1 MKNIMLVCSAGMS
14 TSLLVKKMTEAI
26 EKKQVDATVIAVAE
40 ADFDKYRNNVD
51 VVLLAPQVR
60 FLEKNLKRVLDPIG
74 IPVSI
79 INGIDYGTMDGE
91 KVLNDALTMIYQ
103 RLQDENAE

>member
-26 EKKQVDATVIAVAE
+26 ENNHVDATVIAVAE
-40 ADFDKYRNNVD
+40 ADFDKYKGNVD

-60 FLEKNLKRVLDPIG
+60 FLEKNLKRVLDPLG

-91 KVLNDALTMIYQ
+91 KVLNDALAMI
-103 RLQDENAE
+103 DK

>member
-1 MKNIMLVCSAGMS
+1 MNNIMLVCSAGMS

-26 EKKQVDATVIAVAE
+26 EKQQVDAAVIAVAE
-40 ADFDKYRNNVD
+40 ADFDKYKGNVD

-60 FLEKNLKRVLDPIG
+60 FLEKNLKRVLDPLG
-74 IPVSI
+74 IPVAI

-91 KVLNDALTMIYQ
+91 KVLNDAPAMI
-103 RLQDENAE
+103 EK

>member
-26 EKKQVDATVIAVAE
+26 EKSQVEATVIAVAE

-60 FLEKNLKRVLDPIG
+60 FLEKNLKRVLDPLG

-91 KVLNDALTMIYQ
+91 KVLNDALTMIGNSP
-103 RLQDENAE
+103 QDGNC

>member
-1 MKNIMLVCSAGMS
+1 MNNIMLVCSAGMS

-26 EKKQVDATVIAVAE
+26 EKQQVDATVIAVAE
-40 ADFDKYRNNVD
+40 VDFDKYKGNVD

-60 FLEKNLKRVLDPIG
+60 FLEKNMKRVLDPLG
-74 IPVSI
+74 IPVAI

-91 KVLNDALTMIYQ
+91 KVLNDALAMI
-103 RLQDENAE
+103 EK

>member
-1 MKNIMLVCSAGMS
+1 MNNIMLVCSAGMS

-26 EKKQVDATVIAVAE
+26 EKQQVDATVIAVAE
-40 ADFDKYRNNVD
+40 VDFDKYKDNVD

-60 FLEKNLKRVLDPIG
+60 FLEKNLKRVLDPLG
-74 IPVSI
+74 IPVAI

-91 KVLNDALTMIYQ
+91 KVLNDALAMI
-103 RLQDENAE
+103 EK

>member
-26 EKKQVDATVIAVAE
+26 ENKQVAATVIAVAE
-40 ADFDKYRNNVD
+40 ADFDKHKDNVD

-60 FLEKNLKRVLDPIG
+60 FLEKNLKRVLDPLG

-91 KVLNDALTMIYQ
+91 KVLNEALAMI
-103 RLQDENAE
+103 DK

>member
-26 EKKQVDATVIAVAE
+26 ENNHVDATVIAVAE
-40 ADFDKYRNNVD
+40 ADFDKYKGNVD

-60 FLEKNLKRVLDPIG
+60 FLEKNLKRVLDPLG

-91 KVLNDALTMIYQ
+91 KVLNDALVMI
-103 RLQDENAE
+103 NK

>member
-1 MKNIMLVCSAGMS
+1 MNNIMLVCSAGMS

-26 EKKQVDATVIAVAE
+26 EKQHVDAAVIAVAE
-40 ADFDKYRNNVD
+40 ADFDKYKGNVD

-60 FLEKNLKRVLDPIG
+60 FLEKNLKRVLDPLG
-74 IPVSI
+74 IPVAI

-91 KVLNDALTMIYQ
+91 KVLNDALAMI
-103 RLQDENAE
+103 EK

>member
-26 EKKQVDATVIAVAE
+26 ENKQVEATVIAVAE
-40 ADFDKYRNNVD
+40 ADFDKHKDNFD

-60 FLEKNLKRVLDPIG
+60 FLEKNLKRVLDPLG

-91 KVLNDALTMIYQ
+91 KVLNEALAMI
-103 RLQDENAE
+103 DK

>member
-1 MKNIMLVCSAGMS
+1 MNNIMLVCSAGMS

-26 EKKQVDATVIAVAE
+26 EKQQVDATVIAVAE
-40 ADFDKYRNNVD
+40 ADFDKYKGNVD

-60 FLEKNLKRVLDPIG
+60 FLEKNLKRVLDPLG
-74 IPVSI
+74 SPVAI

-91 KVLNDALTMIYQ
+91 KVLNDALAMI
-103 RLQDENAE
+103 EK

>member
-1 MKNIMLVCSAGMS
+1 MS

-26 EKKQVDATVIAVAE
+26 EKQQVDATVIAVAE
-40 ADFDKYRNNVD
+40 ADFDKYKGNVD

-60 FLEKNLKRVLDPIG
+60 LEKNLKRVLDPLG
-74 IPVSI
+74 IPVAI

-91 KVLNDALTMIYQ
+91 KVLNDALAMI
-103 RLQDENAE
+103 EK

>member
-1 MKNIMLVCSAGMS
+1 
-14 TSLLVKKMTEAI
+14 KKMTEAI
-26 EKKQVDATVIAVAE
+26 ENNHVDATVIAVAE
-40 ADFDKYRNNVD
+40 ADFDKYKGNVD

-60 FLEKNLKRVLDPIG
+60 FLEKNLKRVLDPLG

-91 KVLNDALTMIYQ
+91 KVLNDALAMI
-103 RLQDENAE
+103 DK

>member
-1 MKNIMLVCSAGMS
+1 MNNIMLVCSAGMS

-26 EKKQVDATVIAVAE
+26 EKQQVDAAVIAVAE
-40 ADFDKYRNNVD
+40 ADFDKYKGNVD

-60 FLEKNLKRVLDPIG
+60 FLEKNLKRVLDPLG
-74 IPVSI
+74 IPVAT

-91 KVLNDALTMIYQ
+91 KVLNDALAMI
-103 RLQDENAE
+103 EK

>member
-1 MKNIMLVCSAGMS
+1 MLVCSAGMS

-26 EKKQVDATVIAVAE
+26 EKQQVDATVIAVAE
-40 ADFDKYRNNVD
+40 VDFDKYKGNVD

-60 FLEKNLKRVLDPIG
+60 FLEKNLKRVLDPLG
-74 IPVSI
+74 IPVAI

-91 KVLNDALTMIYQ
+91 KVLNDALAMI
-103 RLQDENAE
+103 EK

>member
-26 EKKQVDATVIAVAE
+26 EKSQVEATVIAVAE

-60 FLEKNLKRVLDPIG
+60 FLEKNLKRVLDPLG

-91 KVLNDALTMIYQ
+91 KVLNDALTMVENSP
-103 RLQDENAE
+103 QDGNC

>member
-1 MKNIMLVCSAGMS
+1 CSAGMS

-26 EKKQVDATVIAVAE
+26 ENNHVDATVIAVAE
-40 ADFDKYRNNVD
+40 ADFDKYKGNVD

-60 FLEKNLKRVLDPIG
+60 FLEKNLKRVLDPLG

-91 KVLNDALTMIYQ
+91 KVLNDALTMI
-103 RLQDENAE
+103 NK

>member
-1 MKNIMLVCSAGMS
+1 MLVCSAGMS

-26 EKKQVDATVIAVAE
+26 KNNHVDATVIAVAE
-40 ADFDKYRNNVD
+40 ADFDKYKGNVD

-60 FLEKNLKRVLDPIG
+60 FLEKNLKRVLDPLG

-91 KVLNDALTMIYQ
+91 KVLNDALAMI
-103 RLQDENAE
+103 NK

>member
-26 EKKQVDATVIAVAE
+26 ENKQVEATVIAVAE
-40 ADFDKYRNNVD
+40 ADFDKHKDNVD

-60 FLEKNLKRVLDPIG
+60 FLEKNLKRVLDPLG

-91 KVLNDALTMIYQ
+91 KVLNEALAMI
-103 RLQDENAE
+103 EK

>member
-26 EKKQVDATVIAVAE
+26 ENNHVDATVIAVAE
-40 ADFDKYRNNVD
+40 ADFDKYKGNVD

-60 FLEKNLKRVLDPIG
+60 FLEKNLKRVLDQLG

-91 KVLNDALTMIYQ
+91 KVLNDALAMI
-103 RLQDENAE
+103 NK

>member
-26 EKKQVDATVIAVAE
+26 ENKQVEATVIAVAE
-40 ADFDKYRNNVD
+40 ADFDKHKDNVD

-60 FLEKNLKRVLDPIG
+60 FLEKNLKRMLDPLG

-91 KVLNDALTMIYQ
+91 KVLNEALAMI
-103 RLQDENAE
+103 DK

>member
-1 MKNIMLVCSAGMS
+1 CSAGMS

-26 EKKQVDATVIAVAE
+26 ENNHVDATVIAVAE
-40 ADFDKYRNNVD
+40 ADFDKYKGNVD

-60 FLEKNLKRVLDPIG
+60 FLEKNLKRVLDPLG

-91 KVLNDALTMIYQ
+91 KVLNDALAMI
-103 RLQDENAE
+103 NK

>member
-26 EKKQVDATVIAVAE
+26 ENKQIEATVIAVAE
-40 ADFDKYRNNVD
+40 ADFDKHKDNVD

-60 FLEKNLKRVLDPIG
+60 FLEKNLKRVLDPLG

-91 KVLNDALTMIYQ
+91 KVLNEALAMI
-103 RLQDENAE
+103 DK

>member
-1 MKNIMLVCSAGMS
+1 MNNIMLVCSAGMS

-26 EKKQVDATVIAVAE
+26 EKQQVDAAVIAVAE
-40 ADFDKYRNNVD
+40 ADFDKYKGNVD

-60 FLEKNLKRVLDPIG
+60 FLEKNLKRVLDPLG
-74 IPVSI
+74 IPVAI

-91 KVLNDALTMIYQ
+91 KVLNDALARI
-103 RLQDENAE
+103 EK

>member
-1 MKNIMLVCSAGMS
+1 MNNIMLVCSAGMS

-26 EKKQVDATVIAVAE
+26 EKQQVDATVIAVAE
-40 ADFDKYRNNVD
+40 ADFDKYKGNVD

-60 FLEKNLKRVLDPIG
+60 FLDKNLKRVLDPLG
-74 IPVSI
+74 IPVAI

-91 KVLNDALTMIYQ
+91 KVLNDALAMI
-103 RLQDENAE
+103 EK

>member
-14 TSLLVKKMTEAI
+14 TSLLVKKMTQAI
-26 EKKQVDATVIAVAE
+26 ENKQVEATVIAVAE
-40 ADFDKYRNNVD
+40 ADFDKHKDNVD

-60 FLEKNLKRVLDPIG
+60 FLEKNLKRVLDPLG

-91 KVLNDALTMIYQ
+91 KVLNEALAMI
-103 RLQDENAE
+103 DK

>member
-1 MKNIMLVCSAGMS
+1 MNNIMLVCSAGMS

-26 EKKQVDATVIAVAE
+26 ENKQVEATVIAVAE
-40 ADFDKYRNNVD
+40 ADFDKYKGDVD

-60 FLEKNLKRVLDPIG
+60 FLEKNLKRVLDPLG
-74 IPVSI
+74 IPVAI

-91 KVLNDALTMIYQ
+91 KVLNDALAMI
-103 RLQDENAE
+103 EK

>member
-1 MKNIMLVCSAGMS
+1 MNNIMLVCSAGMS

-26 EKKQVDATVIAVAE
+26 EKQQVDAAVIAVAE
-40 ADFDKYRNNVD
+40 ADFDKYKGNVD

-60 FLEKNLKRVLDPIG
+60 FLEKNLKRVLDTLG
-74 IPVSI
+74 IPVAI

-91 KVLNDALTMIYQ
+91 KVLNDALAMI
-103 RLQDENAE
+103 EK

>member
-1 MKNIMLVCSAGMS
+1 MLVCSAGMS

-26 EKKQVDATVIAVAE
+26 EKQQVDAVVIAVAE
-40 ADFDKYRNNVD
+40 ADFDKYKGNVD

-60 FLEKNLKRVLDPIG
+60 FLEKNLKRVLDPLG
-74 IPVSI
+74 IPVAI

-91 KVLNDALTMIYQ
+91 KVLNDALAMI
-103 RLQDENAE
+103 EK

>member
-1 MKNIMLVCSAGMS
+1 MNNIMLVCSAGMS

-26 EKKQVDATVIAVAE
+26 EKQQVDAAVIAVAE
-40 ADFDKYRNNVD
+40 ADFDKYKGNVD

-60 FLEKNLKRVLDPIG
+60 FLEKNLKRVLDPLG
-74 IPVSI
+74 ISVAI

-91 KVLNDALTMIYQ
+91 KVLNDALAMI
-103 RLQDENAE
+103 EK

>member
-1 MKNIMLVCSAGMS
+1 MNNIMLVCSAGMS

-26 EKKQVDATVIAVAE
+26 EKQQVDAAVIAVAE
-40 ADFDKYRNNVD
+40 ADFDKYKGNVD

-60 FLEKNLKRVLDPIG
+60 FLEKNLKRALDPLG
-74 IPVSI
+74 IPVAI

-91 KVLNDALTMIYQ
+91 KVLNDALAMI
-103 RLQDENAE
+103 EK

>member
-26 EKKQVDATVIAVAE
+26 ENKQVEATVIAVAE
-40 ADFDKYRNNVD
+40 ADFDKHKDNVD

-60 FLEKNLKRVLDPIG
+60 FLEKNLKRVLDPLG

-91 KVLNDALTMIYQ
+91 KVLNEALAMI
-103 RLQDENAE
+103 DK